1 MPVEAASPLGCVE
14 QWQWCNSAYPGE
26 SGCGPLASL
35 YDSVYGAAP
44 FFNVTSEELD
54 PARPFS
60 STKNGTRLIW
70 PVLIQSSSPSIISEV
85 LSKLGDKSLSSQF
98 LLNNGV
104 QGPLPLN
111 QWQLDVNGWYNTV
124 LASIQAMFVQTAL
137 GDAGTQQAEHLPLSS
152 IERNACNSQ
161 VCAPERGLHTIVW
174 PPRTF
179 LPMDPDT
186 ESRR

>member
-1 MPVEAASPLGCVE
+1 
-14 QWQWCNSAYPGE
+14 
-26 SGCGPLASL
+26 
-35 YDSVYGAAP
+35 
-44 FFNVTSEELD
+44 
-54 PARPFS
+54 
-60 STKNGTRLIW
+60 
-70 PVLIQSSSPSIISEV
+70 VLIQSSSPSIISEV

-137 GDAGTQQAEHLPLSS
+137 GDAGTQQAEHLRLSS

-161 VCAPERGLHTIVW
+161 VCAP
-174 PPRTF
+174 
-179 LPMDPDT
+179 
-186 ESRR
+186 

>member
-1 MPVEAASPLGCVE
+1 
-14 QWQWCNSAYPGE
+14 
-26 SGCGPLASL
+26 
-35 YDSVYGAAP
+35 VYERGRT
-44 FFNVTSEELD
+44 FFQFTSEELD

-60 STKNGTRLIW
+60 STKNGTRLIRS
-70 PVLIQSSSPSIISEV
+70 VLIQSSSPSIISEV

-124 LASIQAMFVQTAL
+124 LASIQAMFVHTAL
-137 GDAGTQQAEHLPLSS
+137 GDAGTQQAEYLPLSS

-174 PPRTF
+174 LPRTF